1 MQPFKKFVFLLLGFG
16 VLLFAAGCSDN
27 GSAER
32 AATPAPSPSKEGTP
46 QIPVPGMV
54 TMVDLGAKACVPCK
68 MMAPILEELEKE
80 YEGRAA
86 IIFIDVWKDHSQV
99 ERYGLKA
106 IPTQVFYDKQ
116 GNEVKRHV
124 GFMDKK
130 SIVAEL
136 EALGVE

>member
-1 MQPFKKFVFLLLGFG
+1 
-16 VLLFAAGCSDN
+16 
-27 GSAER
+27 
-32 AATPAPSPSKEGTP
+32 
-46 QIPVPGMV
+46 MV